1 MTFNKTVGRE
11 EQPCKTNSG
20 VKTKNINNQVKKNSR
35 KVTVTKEDE
44 RLEIEKTTQNIKK
57 FFGLTLRKTTPCS
70 NDMNSG

>member
-1 MTFNKTVGRE
+1 MTFNKTVGEE

-44 RLEIEKTTQNIKK
+44 RLENIKK

-70 NDMNSG
+70 NDLNSG